1 MCIPREAIASKY
13 VAFMKI
19 KKKNYSRALTKYEFD
34 NICIKE
40 LKCVFRIVR
49 LVRDFFFFL
58 QALVTIQEKYLRSL
72 SDMVISNPDVR
83 FKCRNQNSE
92 V

>member
-1 MCIPREAIASKY
+1 MGPVGTGDWGLGLGLDNI
-13 VAFMKI
+13 F
-19 KKKNYSRALTKYEFD
+19 YSRALTKYEFD
-34 NICIKE
+34 NKRIKE

-72 SDMVISNPDVR
+72 SDLDISNPDLR
-83 FKCRNQNSE
+83 FKCRNQISE
-92 V
+92 D